1 MIVRETISAVTDNLG
16 RVEIP
21 VPSYKPCL
29 TVSVKSGL
37 YSVVVRQRNS
47 TTCLAY
53 IVDPMSNW
61 DAVKN
66 TPVEIIYFYLKMP
79 G

>member
-1 MIVRETISAVTDNLG
+1 M
-16 RVEIP
+16 
-21 VPSYKPCL
+21 
-29 TVSVKSGL
+29 SVKSGS

-66 TPVEIIYFYLKMP
+66 TLVEIIYFYIKVP